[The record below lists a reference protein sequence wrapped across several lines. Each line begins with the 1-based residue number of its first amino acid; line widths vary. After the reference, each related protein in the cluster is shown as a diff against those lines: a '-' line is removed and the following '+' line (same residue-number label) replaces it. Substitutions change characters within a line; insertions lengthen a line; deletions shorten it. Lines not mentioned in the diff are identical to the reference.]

1 MAVIPK
7 GSVLGPLLFLI
18 CRNDIP
24 EGIKSICK
32 IFADDT
38 SLFSIVKKDELSQNN
53 SDLKKISEWAHQWKK
68 FFNPDSE
75 FYFSRKLNQDSRL
88 PLEVNDNT
96 VQIVKVHNRL
106 SLEKKLD
113 FNIQIDNKI
122 NKCNKMIDMMK
133 RLHLVWNDRDSLLTI
148 YKLFVRPHLDC
159 ADIIYDKPGNAYF
172 ESKLERL
179 QYNACL
185 AITGAIRGTNKDS
198 INAELGLESLS
209 DKG

>member
-1 MAVIPK
+1 MICKLQTYGINGKLLNLMQDYLHSRQQRVVLSRQTSFWEKVLAVIPK

-38 SLFSIVKKDELSQNN
+38 SLFSIVKKDQLSQNN

-88 PLEVNDNT
+88 PLEFNDNT
-96 VQIVKVHNRL
+96 VQTVKVYNGL
-106 SLEKKLD
+106 SLAKKR
-113 FNIQIDNKI
+113 NSNTHIDNKI

-133 RLHLVWNDRDSLLTI
+133 RLNLV
-148 YKLFVRPHLDC
+148 
-159 ADIIYDKPGNAYF
+159 
-172 ESKLERL
+172 
-179 QYNACL
+179 
-185 AITGAIRGTNKDS
+185 
-198 INAELGLESLS
+198 
-209 DKG
+209 